1 MMHIT
6 FNDIVQVR
14 KEVDDKINGLTQLL
28 RNEAAE
34 FLTQYRDSL
43 FTGRQTW
50 SDGQKDYQFAKVT
63 SCNEQGLTRDQPVNE
78 LALDARNSITF
89 TLETV
94 VNTDT
99 KGGSWESVDIRM
111 YQQGRSINVEIY
123 PGGRRVEV
131 PLNSGNNSY
140 FEACNAVK
148 ETVVEKIRSRLSN

>member
-6 FNDIVQVR
+6 FNDILQVR
-14 KEVDDKINGLTQLL
+14 QEVDDKINGLTQLL

-34 FLTQYRDSL
+34 FLTQYRASL
-43 FTGRQTW
+43 FTGKQTW
-50 SDGQKDYQFAKVT
+50 SDGQKDYQFARLT
-63 SCNEQGLTRDQPVNE
+63 NSNEQGLTRHQPVNE
-78 LALDARNSITF
+78 LVLDARNSVTF

-148 ETVVEKIRSRLSN
+148 ETVIEKIKSKLSN